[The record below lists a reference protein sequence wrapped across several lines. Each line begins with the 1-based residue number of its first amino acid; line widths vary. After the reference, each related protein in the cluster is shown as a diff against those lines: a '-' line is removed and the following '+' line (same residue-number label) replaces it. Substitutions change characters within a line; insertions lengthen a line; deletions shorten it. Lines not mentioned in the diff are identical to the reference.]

1 MKIQKKLINE
11 AVGITSQSKKTF
23 SGKKQNIILTEEQIE
38 SLLKHLK
45 K

>member
-11 AVGITSQSKKTF
+11 TVGLSPQLKKTF
-23 SGKKQNIILTEEQIE
+23 SDKKQNIILTEEQIE
-38 SLLKHLK
+38 LLLKHLK